1 MEAVPR
7 YGVLER
13 RAERVAQPSRLWEAF
28 GHAPFFFYLFAPCY
42 GSAKITTAVSK
53 AEYIL
58 LSVRGDAQREI
69 LVAGAIFLAVLILAV
84 FLVYWLRRK
93 WDPRRGQ
100 GADQDGKLTIEQ
112 IESMHQTGQISDE
125 EFTAMRRVAMGLDS
139 TAEKN
144 SESSCGGV
152 E

>member
-1 MEAVPR
+1 MRE
-7 YGVLER
+7 
-13 RAERVAQPSRLWEAF
+13 
-28 GHAPFFFYLFAPCY
+28 
-42 GSAKITTAVSK
+42 

-84 FLVYWLRRK
+84 FLVYWFHRK

-144 SESSCGGV
+144 SESSCRGGRIVDSENGKLYSDDKAIV
-152 E
+152 EKDSE

>member
-1 MEAVPR
+1 MVRPIFS
-7 YGVLER
+7 Y
-13 RAERVAQPSRLWEAF
+13 
-28 GHAPFFFYLFAPCY
+28 PFSPCY

-69 LVAGAIFLAVLILAV
+69 LVAGAIFLVVLILGG
-84 FLVYWLRRK
+84 FLVCWLHRK
-93 WDPRRGQ
+93 WDPRRRQ

-112 IESMHQTGQISDE
+112 IESMHKTGQISDE
-125 EFTAMRRVAMGLDS
+125 EFTAMRRVVMGLDS

-144 SESSCGGV
+144 SESSCEGGRMADS
-152 E
+152 ENGELYSDDKANSEKDSE

>member
-1 MEAVPR
+1 MRE
-7 YGVLER
+7 
-13 RAERVAQPSRLWEAF
+13 
-28 GHAPFFFYLFAPCY
+28 
-42 GSAKITTAVSK
+42 

-69 LVAGAIFLAVLILAV
+69 LVAGAILLAVLILGGV
-84 FLVYWLRRK
+84 LVYWFHRK
-93 WDPRRGQ
+93 WDPRRQG

-144 SESSCGGV
+144 SESSCRGGRIV
-152 E
+152 DSENGKLDSDDKGDSEKGQ